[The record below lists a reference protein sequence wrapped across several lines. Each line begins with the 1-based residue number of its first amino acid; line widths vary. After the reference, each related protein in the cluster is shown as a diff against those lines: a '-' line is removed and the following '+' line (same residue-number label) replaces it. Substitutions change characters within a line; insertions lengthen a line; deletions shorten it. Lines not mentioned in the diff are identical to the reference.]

1 MGWGG
6 GAGRGRTAWAAVAAA
21 ADAELRAVDPEG
33 EERAGSP
40 RAWASLGFA
49 GLAAP
54 QRLRWP
60 VWRRAPRGSRAT
72 PRPVPQPSAPLV
84 PLHPRWR
91 WSAALTRRLVESEG
105 PSEPA
110 GVRPRLASPW
120 ERLTAV
126 WLAPTCFFPA
136 AVLVPYGFGFGF
148 PGWILKDPYSLF
160 SLGFF
165 LILGTLNCCR
175 SRIRVVSLSQLLKCL
190 RCQDCYYLLRLS

>member
-1 MGWGG
+1 MAGLWVGAAALV
-6 GAGRGRTAWAAVAAA
+6 GAGRRGRRLPQPLMRSSALWTLKV
-21 ADAELRAVDPEG
+21 RS
-33 EERAGSP
+33 ERAP
-40 RAWASLGFA
+40 RGPGLRWASLGSQPRSA
-49 GLAAP
+49 CG
-54 QRLRWP
+54 WP
-60 VWRRAPRGSRAT
+60 VWRRAPHGSPAT

-84 PLHPRWR
+84 PPHPRWR
-91 WSAALTRRLVESEG
+91 WSAALTRKLVESEG

-136 AVLVPYGFGFGF
+136 AVLVPYGFGLGFGLSFGFGFGLSF

-165 LILGTLNCCR
+165 VILGTLNCC
-175 SRIRVVSLSQLLKCL
+175 
-190 RCQDCYYLLRLS
+190 